1 MNYHSMK
8 LSELKKVAKT
18 RGGIKSYYTMSK
30 KELISFLEMPELPQ
44 WLVVTK
50 MTVDSLREL
59 AGERG
64 LRGYWGYS
72 KAELI
77 ATLFPNVNLS
87 GAAAASSSSLNT
99 SANSVDSRTAEE
111 HNEDHREAD
120 KHEDPQGEDGEKVGI

>member
-30 KELISFLEMPELPQ
+30 KELIAFLEMPELPE

-77 ATLFPNVNLS
+77 ATLFPNVNLAA
-87 GAAAASSSSLNT
+87 GAAAASKT
-99 SANSVDSRTAEE
+99 PANSVDSRTTEE
-111 HNEDHREAD
+111 HDEDHREAD
-120 KHEDPQGEDGEKVGI
+120 KHENPQSENGEKVGI

>member
-18 RGGIKSYYTMSK
+18 RGGIKGYYTMSK
-30 KELISFLEMPELPQ
+30 KELISFLEMPELPE

-50 MTVDSLREL
+50 MTVDALREL

-77 ATLFPNVNLS
+77 STLFPNVNLPA
-87 GAAAASSSSLNT
+87 GAKT
-99 SANSVDSRTAEE
+99 PTNSVDSRTTEE
-111 HNEDHREAD
+111 HNQDHREAD
-120 KHEDPQGEDGEKVGI
+120 KHEDPQSEDGEKIGV

>member
-30 KELISFLEMPELPQ
+30 KELISFLEMPELPE

-50 MTVDSLREL
+50 MTADSLRDL

-77 ATLFPNVNLS
+77 ATLFPNLRMQNHTA
-87 GAAAASSSSLNT
+87 G
-99 SANSVDSRTAEE
+99 SVDSRTAEE

-120 KHEDPQGEDGEKVGI
+120 KHEDPQYENREKVGV

>member
-8 LSELKKVAKT
+8 LSELKKVAKE
-18 RGGIKSYYTMSK
+18 RGGIKGYYTMSK
-30 KELISFLEMPELPQ
+30 KELISFLEMPELPE

-59 AGERG
+59 AG

-77 ATLFPNVNLS
+77 STLFPNLRIKCTPDS
-87 GAAAASSSSLNT
+87 KTG
-99 SANSVDSRTAEE
+99 SVDGRTAQE
-111 HNEDHREAD
+111 HNEDNRETY
-120 KHEDPQGEDGEKVGI
+120 KHEDPQNENREQVGV

>member
-18 RGGIKSYYTMSK
+18 RGGIKGYYTMSK
-30 KELISFLEMPELPQ
+30 KELISFLEMPELPE

-50 MTVDSLREL
+50 MTVDALREL

-77 ATLFPNVNLS
+77 STLFPNVNL
-87 GAAAASSSSLNT
+87 GAAPTSLSKT
-99 SANSVDSRTAEE
+99 SANSVDSRTTEE
-111 HNEDHREAD
+111 HHQDHREAD
-120 KHEDPQGEDGEKVGI
+120 KHEDPQSEDGDKVGI

>member
-30 KELISFLEMPELPQ
+30 KELITFLEMPELPE

-77 ATLFPNVNLS
+77 ATLFPNVNLA
-87 GAAAASSSSLNT
+87 GGAAASSSKT
-99 SANSVDSRTAEE
+99 PANSVDSRTTEE

-120 KHEDPQGEDGEKVGI
+120 KHEDPQSEDGEKVGI

>member
-8 LSELKKVAKT
+8 LSELKKVAKE
-18 RGGIKSYYTMSK
+18 RGGIKGYYTMSK
-30 KELISFLEMPELPQ
+30 KELISFLEMPELPE

-64 LRGYWGYS
+64 LRGYWAYS

-77 ATLFPNVNLS
+77 STLFPNLRMKPTPDSNA
-87 GAAAASSSSLNT
+87 G
-99 SANSVDSRTAEE
+99 SVDGRTAQE
-111 HNEDHREAD
+111 HHEDHREAD
-120 KHEDPQGEDGEKVGI
+120 KHEYPQNENREQVGV